1 MVAMPAETV
10 KLVVFDVDGVLTDGS
25 IPWQDQGWDAK
36 VFDVKD
42 GFGILLLRRAGIEV
56 GIITGRTSVAVENR
70 AKELGIRF
78 VVQGSEDKLA
88 SLREIMHKAGVRDEE
103 TAYVGDDL
111 NDLAPLRRV
120 GFSAAPADAVSEV
133 KAVVEHVTRANGG
146 RGCAREVAERVLKS
160 QDRWNTI
167 VEKYL
172 A

>member
-1 MVAMPAETV
+1 MPAETV

-42 GFGILLLRRAGIEV
+42 GFGILLLRRAGLEV
-56 GIITGRTSVAVENR
+56 GIITGRTSVAVEQR
-70 AKELGIRF
+70 AQELGIRF
-78 VVQGSEDKLA
+78 VVQGTDDKLT
-88 SLREIMHKAGVRDEE
+88 SLREIMHRAGVRDEE
-103 TAYVGDDL
+103 TAYIGDDL
-111 NDLAPLRRV
+111 NDLGALRRV

-133 KAVVEHVTRANGG
+133 KTVVELVTRANGG
-146 RGCAREVAERVLKS
+146 RGCAREVAERILKA
-160 QDRWNTI
+160 QHRWSGI